1 MLKSVSVSVKYMQ
14 MALKLARH
22 GLGSVEPNPAVGC
35 IIIKAN
41 QIIGKGWHK
50 KFGGPHAEIN
60 ALEDCKTL
68 GVNPRGAT
76 MFVTLEPCCHQGK
89 TGPCTETIIAAG
101 PAKVVV
107 AALDPSAHANGKG
120 IEQLRNAGIQVQTG
134 VCETETKLLNAP
146 FMKFASTGNC
156 WVTLKWAQSI
166 DGKLAWAQKSS
177 PAPIEL
183 PSPFVVGDLGR
194 TAFDRSIGAGW
205 ISNEISRTDSM
216 RLRRRAGA
224 ILVGI
229 NTVIADD
236 PLLTPRPSRGKK
248 PIRIILDSFLRIPL
262 DCKLLTTAK
271 ESPVLVLAGDQA
283 AAANPQIVQQ
293 ITEKGAEVLTYP
305 DMQGKSNLHFLLEE
319 LRKRSIG
326 HLLVEGGPTVI
337 GSFLKEQLADEVYV
351 YIAPKI
357 LGNLGAA
364 DIARPMT
371 ELTTTCHL
379 HYVEVKTFGD
389 DIRLRG
395 FSEKALRELA
405 IPKTQNEKCNV

>member
-1 MLKSVSVSVKYMQ
+1 MQ

-50 KFGGPHAEIN
+50 RFGGPHAEIN

-134 VCETETKLLNAP
+134 VCETEAKLLNAP

-166 DGKLAWAQKSS
+166 DGKLALAQKEGQAGS
-177 PAPIEL
+177 
-183 PSPFVVGDLGR
+183 
-194 TAFDRSIGAGW
+194 GW

-236 PLLTPRPSRGKK
+236 PLLTPRPSKGKK

-293 ITEKGAEVLTYP
+293 ITEKGAEVLAYP

-337 GSFLKEQLADEVYV
+337 GSFLKEQFADEVYV

-389 DIRLRG
+389 DFRLRG